1 MKANAL
7 RIGILQAVATLS
19 VVALILSAAPRAGA
33 DDHVDAKRLVRE
45 AIEAD
50 MHGQR
55 EQRDSVLSQALRIA
69 PDYALARWHSG
80 QTQVG
85 GKWMDLNDAQLQA
98 VSRGRIAQYRQLR
111 DIHATSLQG
120 HRLLARYCRKHA
132 LKDRERLHW
141 YAILQAQPGNI
152 EAIRCLGLLPHRGA
166 LLTQEQ
172 IDQLEAEE
180 KQWGK
185 ARSKWRPIL
194 TELKTA
200 IGKGS
205 IEERKAALEQ
215 LRAIDD
221 PQAVFFAQQILSSES
236 DELTLELIA
245 LFGRIESPLTTN
257 LLVNH
262 TVLHESAAVRD
273 AATACLKE
281 RSWFTFVP
289 TLMGSLATPI
299 EMSFSATPM
308 ADGMYSCIS
317 LYREG
322 PLAEYSQR
330 DGFRGQ
336 GRGARGRAASSM
348 IAWGAATMAANRTQ
362 RQVAMANAQVES
374 RNERIDEVLREI
386 TEHETDGR
394 PQSWWQWWQEYN
406 DVYVP
411 EEKPLVE
418 TENESVFSVAVNTCE
433 CFLPG
438 TPVWTETGPEPI
450 ERVQVGDRV
459 LAQDPTT
466 GELAYK
472 LVLQTTLRPIGETVR
487 VGVDGEDIYATNGH
501 PFWVVGKGWRMARKL
516 QPGWRVHTPN
526 GSRVIS
532 HVEEGPESRA
542 HNMMVED
549 FRCFFVGND
558 GILVHDN
565 TVRRPTAA
573 LVPGVGRQ

>member
-1 MKANAL
+1 MKAERL
-7 RIGILQAVATLS
+7 RVRSLQFTAVW
-19 VVALILSAAPRAGA
+19 SAIVLMCAVPGANA
-33 DDHVDAKRLVRE
+33 DDQVDAQRLVRE

-50 MHGQR
+50 MRGQR
-55 EQRDSVLSQALRIA
+55 EQRDTALGQAVRIE
-69 PDYALARWHSG
+69 PDNALARWHSG
-80 QTQVG
+80 QLQVG
-85 GKWMDLNDAQLQA
+85 GKWTDLADAQLQA
-98 VSRGRIAQYRQLR
+98 VAEGQIARYRQLR

-120 HRLLARYCRKHA
+120 HRLLARYCRKNA

-141 YAILQAQPGNI
+141 YAILQAQPRNI
-152 EAIRCLGLLPHRGA
+152 EAIRCLGLLPYRGA

-180 KQWGK
+180 KQWGE
-185 ARSKWRPIL
+185 ARGEWRPKL
-194 TELKTA
+194 TELRTA
-200 IGKGS
+200 LEKGS
-205 IEERKAALEQ
+205 TEERRDALEQ

-221 PQAVFFAQQILSSES
+221 PRAVFFAQQVLSGRS

-245 LFGRIESPLTTN
+245 LFGRIENPWTTN

-262 TVLHESAAVRD
+262 AVLHESAAARD
-273 AATACLKE
+273 AATACLRE

-289 TLMGSLATPI
+289 TLMGALATPI
-299 EMSFSATPM
+299 EMSYSATPM
-308 ADGMYSCIS
+308 ADGTYACIS

-322 PLAEYSQR
+322 PLAEYSRR

-336 GRGARGRAASSM
+336 GRGARGRTMSTVAAL
-348 IAWGAATMAANRTQ
+348 GAATIAASRTQ
-362 RQVAMANAQVES
+362 RQVAMANAQAES

-386 TEHETDGR
+386 TDHETDGR

-418 TENESVFSVAVNTCE
+418 SENETVYTAAVTTCE

-450 ERVQVGDRV
+450 EKVRVGDRV

-472 LVLQTTLRPIGETVR
+472 LVLQTTVRPIGQTVR

-516 QPGWRVHTPN
+516 EPGWRLHTPN
-526 GSRVIS
+526 GSRTIT

-542 HNMMVED
+542 HNMMVEN
-549 FRCFFVGND
+549 FRCFFVGSD
-558 GILVHDN
+558 KILVHDN